1 MFPTIRLRRT
11 RRNERIRDIFSEVS
25 IDKEKM
31 VMPIF
36 VDETI
41 NGKQEIQNMPGI
53 YRFSFDYFK
62 NYVSEINDLGVKSV
76 LLFGIPS
83 HKDPTGSSAYDE
95 NGIVQ
100 RSIEYIKSKTD
111 MITMADLCMCEYTD
125 HGHCGILQGKEVD
138 NDSTLEAYRKIARS
152 YAQAGAD
159 IVAPSGMMD
168 GQVGEIREE
177 LDYAGFKNTMI
188 MAYSSKFASSLY
200 GPFRDAA
207 QSAPSFGDRRS
218 YQMDSRNSNQAMREI
233 ELDIYEGAD
242 IVMVKPALFDL
253 DLIERARD
261 RFEMPL
267 AAYNVSGEYAML
279 MHAVS
284 SGILSKSAISEAL
297 TSIFRAG
304 ADIVISYFTE
314 EIYRSG
320 I

>member
-1 MFPTIRLRRT
+1 MFPTVRLRRT
-11 RRNERIRDIFSEVS
+11 RRDERIRDIFSEVS
-25 IDKEKM
+25 IDREKM

-36 VDETI
+36 IDETI
-41 NGKQEIQNMPGI
+41 SGKREISNMPGI
-53 YRFSFDYFK
+53 YRFSFDSFK
-62 NYVSEINDLGVKSV
+62 DYVIDINDMGIKSV

-83 HKDPTGSSAYDE
+83 HKDPAGSSAYDE

-111 MITMADLCMCEYTD
+111 MIAMADLCMCEYTD

-152 YAQAGAD
+152 YAQAGVD

-207 QSAPSFGDRRS
+207 QSAPSFGDRRT
-218 YQMDSRNSNQAMREI
+218 YQMDFRNSNQAMREI

-242 IVMVKPALFDL
+242 IVMVKPALFYL
-253 DLIERARD
+253 DLIERAKE

-279 MHAVS
+279 THAVS

-304 ADIVISYFTE
+304 ADILISYFTE
-314 EIYRSG
+314 DIYRSG

>member
-1 MFPTIRLRRT
+1 
-11 RRNERIRDIFSEVS
+11 
-25 IDKEKM
+25 
-31 VMPIF
+31 
-36 VDETI
+36 
-41 NGKQEIQNMPGI
+41 
-53 YRFSFDYFK
+53 
-62 NYVSEINDLGVKSV
+62 
-76 LLFGIPS
+76 
-83 HKDPTGSSAYDE
+83 
-95 NGIVQ
+95 
-100 RSIEYIKSKTD
+100 
-111 MITMADLCMCEYTD
+111 
-125 HGHCGILQGKEVD
+125 
-138 NDSTLEAYRKIARS
+138 
-152 YAQAGAD
+152 
-159 IVAPSGMMD
+159 MMD

-177 LDYAGFKNTMI
+177 LDYAGYKNTMI

-218 YQMDSRNSNQAMREI
+218 YQMDFRNSNQAMREI

-242 IVMVKPALFDL
+242 IVMVKPALFYL

-279 MHAVS
+279 KHAVS

-320 I
+320 F

>member
-1 MFPTIRLRRT
+1 MFPTVRLRRT
-11 RRNERIRDIFSEVS
+11 RRNERIRDIFSEIS

-41 NGKQEIQNMPGI
+41 SGKQEIQNMPGI

-83 HKDPTGSSAYDE
+83 RKDPSGSSAYDE

-242 IVMVKPALFDL
+242 IVMVKPALFYL

-320 I
+320 T